1 MPGCVKQPTFLVEN
15 CPPDEERRD
24 LGARSDIIPLSIA
37 TDPLFREYN
46 KRTLSGVEL
55 KPKRPLFLAHG
66 VTLQAEAAATY
77 GAKRHTASPC
87 CSAVRL
93 VHATLVRATPRSRPS
108 RDRFA
113 PVQASPALCPC
124 ETRRPPR
131 VNQAVPYGARAYTR
145 SLSPASSE
153 SCSPQIRCVRT
164 YKIR

>member
-1 MPGCVKQPTFLVEN
+1 MPGCVKQLTFLVEN

-77 GAKRHTASPC
+77 GAKMHTASHFCCGTRACHPLECDAVLATNSPPIRPC
-87 CSAVRL
+87 PSF
-93 VHATLVRATPRSRPS
+93 PRSVPVSPVS
-108 RDRFA
+108 RLA
-113 PVQASPALCPC
+113 WGKPC
-124 ETRRPPR
+124 
-131 VNQAVPYGARAYTR
+131 
-145 SLSPASSE
+145 L
-153 SCSPQIRCVRT
+153 
-164 YKIR
+164 